1 MLQRNLLRRLAYVV
15 CSTLLLSTVP
25 NTAAQAENG
34 DLDDGYVAP
43 DNAVPGFF
51 GVEFRQQES
60 DDQAWSWLGSI
71 NAKFAGCTE
80 LDGNCQSIPS
90 DRMQF
95 NAILPPCLSATQ
107 NYCIVELVSVN
118 DDGSEVAGQ
127 FNSFFPD
134 RGWNDYTGDESR
146 GLPSG
151 GPASLWTFPGVS
163 HVGGELFFVRA
174 GVSGRLVKN
183 SFVVESYQAGIAG
196 VSPVQQEFCEEDET
210 GLKVRPRL
218 DGETDEE
225 FAARMERDEEEAQA
239 RGQTS
244 RTTCSPRI
252 TYVWEPD
259 DGRQKGRFG
268 IGGGSG
274 TGSQVGT
281 DCVMRG
287 NYQGNGVCMNRR
299 AFLREMTFRLV
310 VRIGQTPNGWLHG
323 RMAKPDV
330 SFSELAKPL
339 SGVQIAITG
348 KSISVPVVQAGMQ
361 YADLPAS
368 LQRDYAKVV
377 YLDDRGKEQ
386 WTGFRGRGGCC
397 AMGRS
402 RLPGWETDM
411 SKLNYQS
418 YPAAWSEH
426 GIDEL
431 SAWLPHIGDKAT
443 ANLSTWSVRTLSADE
458 MKGADE
464 CLVNDTKIVGLV
476 TTNATQYTGGPPTY
490 TRKTGTL
497 DYRVAAPH
505 YRSGGS
511 KFFGIY
517 DLIMR
522 SDVARCLYG
531 FSKAPLT
538 ASVSV
543 VDDDGVTTVGTQNIS
558 EKDGWIKIAAYGFGF
573 SAPTVKVKFSQ
584 KGFKGATT
592 AKGKAKSIVRPKA
605 KTIVCMK
612 NKQKRTVTG
621 TKPACPKGWKQK
633 SS

>member
-1 MLQRNLLRRLAYVV
+1 
-15 CSTLLLSTVP
+15 
-25 NTAAQAENG
+25 
-34 DLDDGYVAP
+34 
-43 DNAVPGFF
+43 
-51 GVEFRQQES
+51 
-60 DDQAWSWLGSI
+60 
-71 NAKFAGCTE
+71 
-80 LDGNCQSIPS
+80 
-90 DRMQF
+90 MQF

>member
-1 MLQRNLLRRLAYVV
+1 MGLRRHVAAVAACVLMLAAYPVG
-15 CSTLLLSTVP
+15 SASATE
-25 NTAAQAENG
+25 A
-34 DLDDGYVAP
+34 DLDDGYVGP
-43 DNAVPGFF
+43 DHPEPGYL
-51 GVEFRQQES
+51 GVEFRQQET

-71 NAKFAGCTE
+71 NVKFAGCTE
-80 LDGNCQSIPS
+80 LDGNCKSIPS

-174 GVSGRLVKN
+174 GVSGRLVRN
-183 SFVVESYQAGIAG
+183 SFVVESYQAGITG
-196 VSPVQQEFCEEDET
+196 VSPVQQELCEEDET
-210 GLKVRPRL
+210 GLRVRPRL

-225 FAARMERDEEEAQA
+225 FAARKERDEEQAQA
-239 RGQTS
+239 RGQTMK
-244 RTTCSPRI
+244 TTCSPRI

-259 DGRQKGRFG
+259 DGRMKGRFG

-274 TGSQVGT
+274 TGSQAGS

-299 AFLREMTFRLV
+299 AFAREMAFRLV
-310 VRIGQTPNGWLHG
+310 VRLGQTPNGWLHG
-323 RMAKPDV
+323 RMAQPDV
-330 SFSELAKPL
+330 SFTQLAKPL
-339 SGVQIAITG
+339 SGAQISITG

-361 YADLPAS
+361 FADLPTS
-368 LQRDYAKVV
+368 LQRDYSKAV
-377 YLDDRGKEQ
+377 YQDENGKEQ
-386 WTGFRGRGGCC
+386 WRGFRGRGGCC

-418 YPAAWSEH
+418 FPAAWSNH

-431 SAWLPHIGDKAT
+431 SAWLPHVGDKAT
-443 ANLSTWSVRTLSADE
+443 ANLSTWSVRTLSAEE
-458 MKGADE
+458 MEGTNQCLAD
-464 CLVNDTKIVGLV
+464 DKRIVGLV
-476 TTNATQYTGGPPTY
+476 TTNATQYSGGPPKYNRETA
-490 TRKTGTL
+490 TL

-505 YRSGGS
+505 YRSGGE

-543 VDDDGVTTVGTQNIS
+543 VDDEGVTTVGTRNIS

-584 KGFKGATT
+584 SKSSSV
-592 AKGKAKSIVRPKA
+592 AKKPSSSARPKSIVCTKG
-605 KTIVCMK
+605 
-612 NKQKRTVTG
+612 KQQRTVTG
-621 TKPACPKGWKQK
+621 TKPTCPKGWKQRP
-633 SS
+633 